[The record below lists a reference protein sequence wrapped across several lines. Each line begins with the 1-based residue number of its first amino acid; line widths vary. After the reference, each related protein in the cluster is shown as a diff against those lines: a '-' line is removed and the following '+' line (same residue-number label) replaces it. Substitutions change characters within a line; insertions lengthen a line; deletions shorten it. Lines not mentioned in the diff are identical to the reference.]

1 MMKKIFNGCLFQC
14 TTNGVKKKKERISI
28 VRHLDF

>member
-14 TTNGVKKKKERISI
+14 TTNGVKKKKEYLSYDI
-28 VRHLDF
+28 

>member
-14 TTNGVKKKKERISI
+14 TTNGVKKKKKEYRSTTS
-28 VRHLDF
+28 DF